1 MADEKLK
8 KAVQEE
14 DESDLFDPTLGPED
28 QFYGMTKDEVAAE
41 QAYADEMGEAYAQEQ
56 KYIEEQKQKKLEEER
71 HYLKELLI
79 LQVEEGAVFERDW
92 KNAPSESKN
101 KFHDEDFPAF
111 VRRLRSE
118 VLEVTL
124 EAMGYS
130 IGVTKNQMARIEAGA
145 STMTQSNML
154 LMFDQ
159 VEKALI
165 RQDKEWYSLG
175 EYEVDFLIPDMYKK
189 LRGWRFGRKTAW
201 PYSMNGELIVHN
213 AVPPLL
219 ASYPE
224 QSIPATD
231 PDKFD
236 RVYANYTKEDR
247 ALIKK
252 GEMEATTF
260 EMRKY
265 VEDAKQFVA
274 NSPKKK
280 PKDVVIS
287 WAVLERLPGENASEN
302 VDPDLVAQYKSTIEV
317 MTRKYERLTKS
328 FNTREKEN
336 QALSEELD
344 LAREKL
350 ATAEK
355 MTALYENQMRHNKAM
370 ADQGLTKAIIGL
382 PTPPPEKLTV
392 DDIDE
397 IPEEVQDAI
406 FEKLQ
411 EEHYADLAADAQ
423 MEDAKM
429 REYENK

>member
-1 MADEKLK
+1 MVDEKLK
-8 KAVQEE
+8 KAAGEE
-14 DESDLFDPTLGPED
+14 DQTDLWDPTLPPEHPYYNYTKEEYAKEMEENNTLAD
-28 QFYGMTKDEVAAE
+28 QYYEAE
-41 QAYADEMGEAYAQEQ
+41 A
-56 KYIEEQKQKKLEEER
+56 KKEKKRLEDER
-71 HYLKELLI
+71 HRLKELPI
-79 LQVEEGAVFERDW
+79 LQTEDGAVFERDW
-92 KNAPSESKN
+92 WCATAKAKEQYKT
-101 KFHDEDFPAF
+101 EDFPKF
-111 VRRLRSE
+111 VKTLRSE
-118 VLEVTL
+118 VLELTL

-130 IGVTKNQMARIEAGA
+130 IGVSKNQMARIEAG
-145 STMTQSNML
+145 SSEMTSSNMM

-165 RQDKEWYSLG
+165 RQGKEWYSLG
-175 EYEVDFLIPDMYKK
+175 EFEVDQLIPDMYKK
-189 LRGWRFGRKTAW
+189 LRGWVYGRSHQW
-201 PYSMNGELIVHN
+201 HYNSQLFVNN

-219 ASYPE
+219 EPYPE

-236 RVYANYTKEDR
+236 RVFANFTKADR
-247 ALIKK
+247 DLIKK
-252 GEMEATTF
+252 GELEATTF

-265 VEDAKQFVA
+265 IEDAKQAVA

-280 PKDVVIS
+280 PKDVVVS

-317 MTRKYERLTKS
+317 MTRKYERLSKS
-328 FNTREKEN
+328 FNIREKEN
-336 QALSEELD
+336 QTLSEELD

-411 EEHYADLAADAQ
+411 EEHHADLAADAQ